1 MGFLSYHFRK
11 QQTAMLTQDSK
22 NMEGTNRYLREIVT
36 GKGDYNVIGITP
48 ASKENYS
55 VNANNLN
62 KYQILD
68 ADQRAIELIN
78 FVSSLTTKQQL
89 DCKDMLYT

>member
-11 QQTAMLTQDSK
+11 QQAAMLTQDSK

-48 ASKENYS
+48 ASKKTI
-55 VNANNLN
+55 V
-62 KYQILD
+62 
-68 ADQRAIELIN
+68 
-78 FVSSLTTKQQL
+78 
-89 DCKDMLYT
+89 